1 MTDSKELFVQVYG
14 VLLGGDNVEFLMP
27 DSEANSYAIA
37 IGRPGDFVWLA
48 DVGDKTGALKFARE
62 IARVTGAQVLDHTYE
77 ER

>member
-1 MTDSKELFVQVYG
+1 MTNSEELFVQVYG
-14 VLLGGDNVEFLMP
+14 VLLQDDNVEPLMS

-48 DVGDKTGALKFARE
+48 DIGDKNGAHNFAQE

-77 ER
+77 GR